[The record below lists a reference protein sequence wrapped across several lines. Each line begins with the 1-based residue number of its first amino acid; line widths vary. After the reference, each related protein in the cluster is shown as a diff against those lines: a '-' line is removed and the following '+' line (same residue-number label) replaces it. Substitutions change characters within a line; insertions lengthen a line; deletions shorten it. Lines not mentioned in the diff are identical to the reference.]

1 MPKAR
6 KQRKQ
11 KKQRGLSSFS
21 ESLKTPVFLIS
32 LIFAITFVLVGSLLP
47 DFDVYMDQAFAW
59 IVTNLG
65 WTFILGGSAFLIITL
80 FLIISPLGEIRLG
93 GDHEEPEY
101 STGSWFAM
109 LFSAGMGIGLLFW
122 GVSEPINHYAWPPY
136 GEGGTDQAVHMALQY
151 SFFHWGLHPWAIYAV
166 VAGSL
171 AYFTY
176 RKELPMLLSSTL
188 EPLLGRNNLNGAW
201 GNAVNIIGVVATLF
215 GISTSLGL
223 GVMQIGGGMET
234 LFGIPNN
241 TTLWL
246 IIIVIVTTLAI
257 ISTTTGIDRGIK
269 WLSQIN
275 MGVAGL
281 LLLFVLILGPTLFIL
296 NAFTH
301 STGAYLQ
308 NLMSMSFGIDAAGAG
323 AEGWYSAWTIFYWAW
338 WISWAPFVGSFIA
351 RVSRGR
357 TIRSFSIGVLLVP
370 TAVSMVWFSVFG
382 GTALYREH
390 FTDASILDIVLKDE
404 ALGFFA
410 MLSQFPFSDLL
421 VVVAMLSLTVFF
433 ITSSDSGTYVI
444 GMLTSKGNMN
454 PPIQLRITWGVLEGA
469 FAAVLLLSGGLAAL
483 QTAAVVGGFPFMII
497 MFFMIFCLIKA
508 MFAELSGGSLPME
521 RQRIYTALE
530 DLRTE
535 RKILDDVINE
545 NEDEWISEGD
555 EGFGDSEDDVEE
567 TEENVEE
574 TEENDK
580 EDKEK

>member
-1 MPKAR
+1 MSPKP
-6 KQRKQ
+6 K
-11 KKQRGLSSFS
+11 GLTSFR

-32 LIFAITFVLVGSLLP
+32 LIFAVLFVILGTVLP
-47 DFDVYMDQAFAW
+47 DFESYMNTTFEW
-59 IVTNLG
+59 VVTNLG
-65 WTFILGGSAFLIITL
+65 WTFILGGSFFLIITL

-93 GDHEEPEY
+93 GDNEEPEY
-101 STGSWFAM
+101 STPSWFAM

-122 GVSEPINHYAWPPY
+122 GVSEPINHYDWPAK
-136 GEGGTDQAVHMALQY
+136 GEGGTAEAVHMALQY

-166 VAGSL
+166 VAGAL

-188 EPLLGRNNLNGAW
+188 EPILGRDNLNGGW
-201 GNAVNIIGVVATLF
+201 GNTVNIIGVIATLF

-234 LFGIPNN
+234 LFGFPNN

-246 IIIVIVTTLAI
+246 VIIVIVTTLAI
-257 ISTTTGIDRGIK
+257 LSTTTGIDKGIK

-301 STGAYLQ
+301 SIGSYLQ
-308 NLMSMSFGIDAAGAG
+308 NLMSMSFGIDAAGEG
-323 AEGWYSAWTIFYWAW
+323 TEGWYGTWTIFYWAW

-390 FTDASILDIVLKDE
+390 FTDASILDTVMKDE

-410 MLSQFPFSDLL
+410 MLGQFPFSDLL
-421 VVVAMLSLTVFF
+421 VVIAMISLTVFF

-454 PPIQLRITWGVLEGA
+454 PPIQLRVTWGILEGA
-469 FAAVLLLSGGLAAL
+469 FAAVLLLAGGLEAL

-497 MFFMIFCLIKA
+497 MFFMIYCLIKA

-530 DLRTE
+530 DLRSE
-535 RKILDDVINE
+535 RKIQDDVINE
-545 NEDEWISEGD
+545 NEEEWTEN
-555 EGFGDSEDDVEE
+555 SEDQ
-567 TEENVEE
+567 EN
-574 TEENDK
+574 K
-580 EDKEK
+580 

>member
-1 MPKAR
+1 MSARRKA
-6 KQRKQ
+6 K
-11 KKQRGLSSFS
+11 GLTSFR
-21 ESLKTPVFLIS
+21 ESLKTPTFLIS
-32 LIFAITFVLVGSLLP
+32 LIFAVTFVIVGSFLP
-47 DFDVYMDQAFAW
+47 DFDVYMDQTFEW
-59 IVTNLG
+59 VVTNLG
-65 WTFILGGSAFLIITL
+65 WTFILGGSVFLIITL

-93 GDHEEPEY
+93 GDFEEPEY
-101 STGSWFAM
+101 STSSWFAM

-122 GVSEPINHYAWPPY
+122 GVSEPINHYNWPAM
-136 GEGGTDQAVHMALQY
+136 GEGGTEQALHMALQY

-176 RKELPMLLSSTL
+176 RKGLPMLLSSTL
-188 EPLLGRNNLNGAW
+188 EPLIGRDNLNGAW

-234 LFGIPNN
+234 LFGFPNN
-241 TTLWL
+241 TFLWL
-246 IIIVIVTTLAI
+246 IIIVVVTTLAI

-275 MGVAGL
+275 LGVAGML
-281 LLLFVLILGPTLFIL
+281 LLLILILGPTLFIL

-301 STGAYLQ
+301 STGSYLQ
-308 NLMSMSFGIDAAGAG
+308 NLLSMSFGIDAAGEG
-323 AEGWYSAWTIFYWAW
+323 TEGWYGAWTIFYWAW

-370 TAVSMVWFSVFG
+370 TLVSMVWFSVFG
-382 GTALYREH
+382 GTALFREH
-390 FTDASILDIVLKDE
+390 FTDASILDIVLEDE

-410 MLSQFPFSDLL
+410 MLSQFPFSNVLI
-421 VVVAMLSLTVFF
+421 VVAMISLTVFF

-454 PPIQLRITWGVLEGA
+454 PPIELRITWGVLEGA
-469 FAAVLLLSGGLAAL
+469 FAAVLLMSGGLAAL

-497 MFFMIFCLIKA
+497 MFLMIFCLIKA
-508 MFAELSGGSLPME
+508 LFTELREGSLPME
-521 RQRIYTALE
+521 RQRVYNALE
-530 DLRTE
+530 DLRSE
-535 RKILDDVINE
+535 HKIQDDVINE
-545 NEDEWISEGD
+545 NEDEWVQND
-555 EGFGDSEDDVEE
+555 NGF
-567 TEENVEE
+567 ENES
-574 TEENDK
+574 NNKDQ
-580 EDKEK
+580 

>member
-1 MPKAR
+1 MSAKPK
-6 KQRKQ
+6 
-11 KKQRGLSSFS
+11 GLTSFRD
-21 ESLKTPVFLIS
+21 SLKTPVFMIS
-32 LIFAITFVLVGSLLP
+32 LIFAVTFVLVGSLLP
-47 DFDVYMDQAFAW
+47 DFDVYMDNTFAW

-65 WTFILGGSAFLIITL
+65 WTFILGGSVFLIITL

-93 GDHEEPEY
+93 GDGEEPEY
-101 STGSWFAM
+101 STPAWFAM

-122 GVSEPINHYAWPPY
+122 GVSEPINHYDWPAM
-136 GEGGTDQAVHMALQY
+136 GEGGTEQAIHMALQY

-176 RKELPMLLSSTL
+176 RKGLPMLLSSTL
-188 EPLLGRNNLNGAW
+188 EPILGRDNLNGGW
-201 GNAVNIIGVVATLF
+201 GNTVNIIGVVATLF

-223 GVMQIGGGMET
+223 GVMQIGGGIET
-234 LFGIPNN
+234 LLGIPNN
-241 TTLWL
+241 TALWL
-246 IIIVIVTTLAI
+246 VIIVIVTTLAI
-257 ISTTTGIDRGIK
+257 ISTTTGIDKGIK

-275 MGVAGL
+275 LGVAGL

-301 STGAYLQ
+301 STGSYLQ
-308 NLMSMSFGIDAAGAG
+308 NLLSMSFGIDAAGEG
-323 AEGWYSAWTIFYWAW
+323 TNGWYDAWTIFYWAW

-370 TAVSMVWFSVFG
+370 TVVSMVWFSVFG
-382 GTALYREH
+382 GTALFREH
-390 FTDASILDIVLKDE
+390 FIPDSSILDVVLQDE

-410 MLSQFPFSDLL
+410 MLEGFPFANLL
-421 VVVAMLSLTVFF
+421 IVIAMLSLTVFF

-454 PPIQLRITWGVLEGA
+454 PPIQLRVTWGVLEGA

-497 MFFMIFCLIKA
+497 MLFMIYCLIKA
-508 MFAELSGGSLPME
+508 LFTELSDGSLPME
-521 RQRIYTALE
+521 RQRIYAALE

-535 RKILDDVINE
+535 HRIQDDVINE
-545 NEDEWISEGD
+545 NEDEWVIEGENGD
-555 EGFGDSEDDVEE
+555 EEVKHEE
-567 TEENVEE
+567 KEE
-574 TEENDK
+574 K
-580 EDKEK
+580 